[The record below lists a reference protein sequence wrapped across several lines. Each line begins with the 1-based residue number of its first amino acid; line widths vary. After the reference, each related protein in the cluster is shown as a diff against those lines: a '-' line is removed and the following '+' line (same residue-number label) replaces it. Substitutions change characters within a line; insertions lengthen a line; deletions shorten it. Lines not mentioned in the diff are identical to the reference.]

1 MGHAHHTLF
10 RRGAQ
15 REFPINFQITNGDS
29 STLSEGV
36 RIKIEIK
43 VKKKNVNEERNDFSN
58 DFVLLARNK

>member
-29 STLSEGV
+29 STLREGV

-43 VKKKNVNEERNDFSN
+43 VKKKT
-58 DFVLLARNK
+58 

>member
-1 MGHAHHTLF
+1 M
-10 RRGAQ
+10 R
-15 REFPINFQITNGDS
+15 
-29 STLSEGV
+29 EGV

>member
-29 STLSEGV
+29 STLREGV

-43 VKKKNVNEERNDFSN
+43 VKKKCKRGTQRFLQRFRPTREE
-58 DFVLLARNK
+58 